1 MDLSTG
7 KQLKIEIKEVNK
19 KQIQKIK
26 EIVGYNSD
34 LPEHKRLLR
43 RLKKEYQKLPK
54 DKKVNLIE
62 DLKKTF
68 GESE

>member
-1 MDLSTG
+1 M
-7 KQLKIEIKEVNK
+7 NK